1 MINYT
6 GYSTAL
12 ARRSA
17 TRYGLV
23 SGTGFKTRKIV
34 AVILMPKEQYKT
46 MTVEAAKTGWIV
58 REKGKPAEIF
68 TRWDW
73 VVKKLEMELT
83 SKGDSAGV

>member
-1 MINYT
+1 
-6 GYSTAL
+6 
-12 ARRSA
+12 
-17 TRYGLV
+17 
-23 SGTGFKTRKIV
+23 
-34 AVILMPKEQYKT
+34 MPKEQYKT